1 MLGDAKEGWCHLSH
15 VPLRAEASDRAECVN
30 EVLAGESVQLVQRG
44 TGHWVKVQL
53 PDGYEGWMDD
63 RQLHPVTNLW
73 TGHPVRLAAPSS
85 AWDGV
90 PGGVLPAGAVVRL
103 EGDAWK
109 MGEWAVA
116 PLGHEP
122 TNHQGSML
130 DVAESMKGVPYHWGG
145 RSSWGLDCS
154 GLVQLAAMLTGRL
167 VPRDA
172 SQQAEVG
179 VEVHSNDLQ
188 DNDVAFFANDKGAI
202 THVGICKA
210 GGAVIHASGE
220 VREDQL
226 DGTSLVRHEDGKA
239 SHQLALVRRWTS
251 V

>member
-1 MLGDAKEGWCHLSH
+1 
-15 VPLRAEASDRAECVN
+15 
-30 EVLAGESVQLVQRG
+30 
-44 TGHWVKVQL
+44 
-53 PDGYEGWMDD
+53 
-63 RQLHPVTNLW
+63 
-73 TGHPVRLAAPSS
+73 
-85 AWDGV
+85 
-90 PGGVLPAGAVVRL
+90 
-103 EGDAWK
+103 
-109 MGEWAVA
+109 
-116 PLGHEP
+116 
-122 TNHQGSML
+122 ML

-179 VEVHSNDLQ
+179 MEVHSNDLQ

-210 GGAVIHASGE
+210 DGAVIHASGE

-239 SHQLALVRRWTS
+239 SHQLALIRRWTS

>member
-73 TGHPVRLAAPSS
+73 TGHPVRLAASSS

-90 PGGVLPAGAVVRL
+90 PGGLLPAGAVVRL

-179 VEVHSNDLQ
+179 VEVHSNLSL
-188 DNDVAFFANDKGAI
+188 
-202 THVGICKA
+202 
-210 GGAVIHASGE
+210 IHI
-220 VREDQL
+220 
-226 DGTSLVRHEDGKA
+226 
-239 SHQLALVRRWTS
+239 
-251 V
+251 

>member
-1 MLGDAKEGWCHLSH
+1 MGW
-15 VPLRAEASDRAECVN
+15 
-30 EVLAGESVQLVQRG
+30 G
-44 TGHWVKVQL
+44 
-53 PDGYEGWMDD
+53 
-63 RQLHPVTNLW
+63 
-73 TGHPVRLAAPSS
+73 
-85 AWDGV
+85 

-103 EGDAWK
+103 DGDAWK
-109 MGEWAVA
+109 MGEWTVA

-188 DNDVAFFANDKGAI
+188 DNDVAFFANDKGSHHACRHLQSKRRCASRI
-202 THVGICKA
+202 GRSEGRPIGRHLA
-210 GGAVIHASGE
+210 GSP
-220 VREDQL
+220 
-226 DGTSLVRHEDGKA
+226 
-239 SHQLALVRRWTS
+239 
-251 V
+251 